1 VFNQIRRT
9 IRSSKSI
16 SAKTHKVNK
25 NEIPEAKMFNK
36 QSYDGYI
43 KTFSQFI
50 FFKNSKETEKE
61 FPGAKK
67 SLDIFKYLLTNY
79 ERKVQKK
86 ELCDIFWPEMS
97 EQKAKQNLSSNL
109 YYLRKGLD
117 KIFEKKSFGKFFIR
131 SNSHVCWLN
140 KPPEVGFDFEI
151 FENRIDQA
159 EKQNNQEIKKS
170 FLLEAIDI
178 YTGDY
183 LPFCN
188 YSWAKG
194 KRKEYQEKVVRI
206 ILELIDIDNFQSEDK
221 IEELYEKGF
230 SIAPLNEKLVMSK
243 LQHLNKK
250 DKTLE
255 SLKVYQEFKNRL
267 ENEFSIAVPAKIQDM
282 MSHIIKNNQ
291 IIRVPVDF
299 KKQDNFLGIGE
310 FQKIIAYEL
319 NARNRKSLLLSVYFK
334 NGFEEMI
341 NIQKFSQELF
351 SKVRKGDRFSYINRV
366 LLVLFSET
374 GKIDLPLLIERFF
387 PYFEKYCKEFGAKY
401 KWHEVKHKKT
411 KLITY
416 GEWKYNDRGES

>member
-1 VFNQIRRT
+1 
-9 IRSSKSI
+9 
-16 SAKTHKVNK
+16 
-25 NEIPEAKMFNK
+25 MFSK
-36 QSYDGYI
+36 QSYNAYI

-50 FFKNSKETEKE
+50 FFKNSKETETD

-79 ERKVQKK
+79 EKKVQKK
-86 ELCDIFWPEMS
+86 ELCDIFWPEMN
-97 EQKAKQNLSSNL
+97 EEKAKQNLSSNL

-117 KIFEKKSFGKFFIR
+117 KIFEKDSFGKFFIR

-151 FENRIDQA
+151 FENSINQA
-159 EKQNNQEIKKS
+159 EKQNNQEIKKR
-170 FLLEAIDI
+170 LLLDAVDI

-188 YSWAKG
+188 YTWAKR
-194 KRKEYQEKVVRI
+194 KRKEYQEKAVRI

-221 IEELYEKGF
+221 IEELYEKGL
-230 SIAPLNEKLVMSK
+230 SIAPLNEELVMSK
-243 LQHLNKK
+243 LQYLNKK
-250 DKTLE
+250 DKTIE
-255 SLKVYQEFKNRL
+255 SMKVYEEFKNRL
-267 ENEFSIAVPAKIQDM
+267 ENELSIAVPAKIQYM
-282 MSHIIKNNQ
+282 MSDIIKNNQ

-299 KKQDNFLGIGE
+299 KKHENFLEIGE

-319 NARNRKSLLLSVYFK
+319 NARNRKSLLLSVHFK
-334 NGFEEMI
+334 RGFEEMI
-341 NIQKFSQELF
+341 NIPKFSQELF
-351 SKVRKGDRFSYINRV
+351 SKIRKGDRFSYTNRV
-366 LLVLFSET
+366 LLILFSET

-416 GEWKYNDRGES
+416 GEWK